1 MSGSLRLYSAPM
13 ARRNSVPTTE
23 RILNL
28 LVLLTESP
36 VPLTLD
42 RIAHLME
49 GQYPDEH
56 EGRRTAF
63 ERDKKVLREIG
74 VPISVQTLAGGDA
87 GRGAYSVDKTEYAL
101 IDFGL
106 TDDEM
111 AALQQAAATVQMG
124 TKWGGRAVQWLGG
137 EIVDAEGPA
146 AARVIADDP
155 RLPVLHSACSRR
167 QVLGFDYR
175 GRARRVHPYGLIAR
189 NGFWYLVGFDVD
201 QSATKTFRVDRVD
214 GDVVA
219 GEAGAFERPD
229 GFVLAEA
236 LERDSKLFDGGD
248 EKVAVVRV
256 DARLAPG
263 VVRELGEES
272 VRARLTDG
280 SVEVLVP
287 CGNFVS
293 FRNWLFAMVDRAV
306 VLSPRDVRDAIVDEL
321 AQIAKVSR

>member
-1 MSGSLRLYSAPM
+1 M
-13 ARRNSVPTTE
+13 ARRNAVPTTE

-28 LVLLTESP
+28 LVLLTESS

-42 RIAHLME
+42 RIAHLMD
-49 GQYPDEH
+49 GQYPDEP
-56 EGRRTAF
+56 EARRTAF

-106 TDDEM
+106 TADEL

-124 TKWGGRAVQWLGG
+124 TKWGVRAVQWLGG

-155 RLPVLHSACSRR
+155 RLPVLHSSCTRR
-167 QVLGFDYR
+167 QSLSFGYR
-175 GRARRVHPYGLIAR
+175 GRDRRVQPYGLVAR

-201 QSATKTFRVDRVD
+201 QSSVRTFRVDRID

-219 GEAGAFERPD
+219 GEPGSFARPE
-229 GFVLAEA
+229 GFVLEDSF
-236 LERDSKLFDGGD
+236 ERDSKLFEGGD
-248 EKVAVVRV
+248 EKVAVVRI

-263 VVRELGEES
+263 VVRELGDEA
-272 VRARLTDG
+272 VRARLADG

-287 CGNFVS
+287 CGNFDS

-306 VLSPRDVRDAIVDEL
+306 VVSPKDVRDAIVDEL
-321 AQIAKVSR
+321 ARIGKVTR

>member
-1 MSGSLRLYSAPM
+1 M
-13 ARRNSVPTTE
+13 ARRNAVPTTE

-42 RIAHLME
+42 RISHLME
-49 GQYPDEH
+49 GQYPDDPEA
-56 EGRRTAF
+56 RRTAF

-87 GRGAYSVDKTEYAL
+87 GRGAYSVDKAEYAL

-106 TDDEM
+106 TVDEL

-124 TKWGGRAVQWLGG
+124 TKWGVRAVQWLGG

-155 RLPVLHSACSRR
+155 RLPVLHAACARR
-167 QVLGFDYR
+167 QTLVFVYR
-175 GRARRVHPYGLIAR
+175 GRSRRVQPYGLVAR

-201 QSATKTFRVDRVD
+201 QSSVRTFRVDRVD
-214 GDVVA
+214 GDVAA
-219 GEAGAFERPD
+219 GEQGAFDRPE
-229 GFVLAEA
+229 GFVLENAF
-236 LERDSKLFDGGD
+236 ERDSKLFEGGD

-263 VVRELGEES
+263 VVRELGDDA
-272 VRARLTDG
+272 VRAHLADG

-287 CGNFVS
+287 CGNFDS

-306 VLSPRDVRDAIVDEL
+306 VVSPRDVRDAIVGEL
-321 AQIAKVSR
+321 AQIAKVAR

>member
-1 MSGSLRLYSAPM
+1 MTHPLRPYSAPM
-13 ARRNSVPTTE
+13 ARRNAVPTTE

-49 GQYPDEH
+49 GQYPDES

-63 ERDKKVLREIG
+63 ERDKKVLRQIG

-87 GRGAYSVDKTEYAL
+87 GRGAYSVDKTEYSL

-106 TDDEM
+106 TVDEL

-124 TKWGGRAVQWLGG
+124 TKWGARAVQWLGG
-137 EIVDAEGPA
+137 EIVDAEGPSA
-146 AARVIADDP
+146 TRVIANDP
-155 RLPVLHSACSRR
+155 RLPVLHSACTRR
-167 QVLGFDYR
+167 QELTFEYR
-175 GRARRVHPYGLIAR
+175 SRARRVHPYGLVAR
-189 NGFWYLVGFDVD
+189 NGFWYLVAFDTD
-201 QSATKTFRVDRVD
+201 RSAVRTFRVDRVE

-219 GEAGAFERPD
+219 GETGVFERPE
-229 GFVLAEA
+229 GFVLEDA
-236 LERDSKLFDGGD
+236 LERDSKLFEGGD

-263 VVRELGEES
+263 VVRELGDDA
-272 VRARLTDG
+272 VRAWLADG

-287 CGNFVS
+287 CGNFES

-306 VLSPRDVRDAIVDEL
+306 VVSPRDVRDAIVGEL
-321 AQIAKVSR
+321 AGMTKVSR